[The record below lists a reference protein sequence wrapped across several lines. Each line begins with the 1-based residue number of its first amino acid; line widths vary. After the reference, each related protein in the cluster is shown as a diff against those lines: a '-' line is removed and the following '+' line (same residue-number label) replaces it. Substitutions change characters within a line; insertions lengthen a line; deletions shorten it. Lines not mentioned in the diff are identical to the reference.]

1 MTPHWWTPPWEQGS
15 DADPEAGWSPSDAN
29 SESELGRG
37 VTDPEGVLA
46 RALHTDVSQVRSRDR
61 VRDLAEVFTHQ
72 REIDAMLDM
81 MPDAFAYL
89 DVKFLEPTC
98 GAGNFL
104 VEILRRKLCLVTHA
118 DCVSQEQYE
127 HRLLRALA
135 SVYGI
140 DISHENIT
148 EARGRMA
155 HVLLDHFE
163 TDANTLTPTQG
174 FLLAAS
180 LILSINVVQG
190 DTLKA
195 ADQIEMCD
203 WQPRLAG
210 RFQRLWSYALV
221 PEHERDLFWEERL
234 EDVQPI
240 HYSQLAPV
248 DLRAKPRRVK
258 Q

>member
-1 MTPHWWTPPWEQGS
+1 
-15 DADPEAGWSPSDAN
+15 
-29 SESELGRG
+29 
-37 VTDPEGVLA
+37 
-46 RALHTDVSQVRSRDR
+46 
-61 VRDLAEVFTHQ
+61 
-72 REIDAMLDM
+72 MLDM